1 MNRST
6 LERELKKAGV
16 SLKGWLPALECDVC
30 KKRWLP
36 FSKVAGANTTIAKL
50 DYWRCPNECNAAA
63 QVSHEV
69 QTATPKYVE
78 VNDIPGMIFGA
89 EDLAEFE
96 QYVRSMDATQVPNRS
111 K

>member
-6 LERELKKAGV
+6 LERELKNAGV
-16 SLKGWLPALECDVC
+16 SLRGWLPALECDVC
-30 KKRWLP
+30 KKRWQP
-36 FSKVAGANTTIAKL
+36 FSRVAGANTTTAKPN
-50 DYWRCPNECNAAA
+50 YWRCPHECNAAA
-63 QVSHEV
+63 QVSLEV

-78 VNDIPGMIFGA
+78 VNDIPGMIFGD
-89 EDLAEFE
+89 EDLPAFE